1 MSERRPMIAG
11 NWKMNLT
18 IDESVD
24 LVKAIASDTGDIEEV
39 DVLVAPPFTAILA
52 VREAIR
58 DSKIFLSGQNMHAEV
73 SGAYTGEISGKMLK
87 DVGCTHVILGHS
99 ERRSLFNETSED
111 IDSKTKAAALVG
123 LIPVLCVGE
132 TLEERE
138 AEQTFAVIEKQLDVS
153 LGSFKADH
161 RMAPSAILAYE
172 PVWAIGTGKTATPG
186 QAQEI
191 HKFIREWVR
200 KNFNSETAEQ
210 IRILYGGSVK
220 SENISTLMSETDID
234 GALVGGAGLKA
245 DSFVPIIR
253 YQKG

>member
-1 MSERRPMIAG
+1 
-11 NWKMNLT
+11 
-18 IDESVD
+18 
-24 LVKAIASDTGDIEEV
+24 
-39 DVLVAPPFTAILA
+39 
-52 VREAIR
+52 
-58 DSKIFLSGQNMHAEV
+58 
-73 SGAYTGEISGKMLK
+73 
-87 DVGCTHVILGHS
+87 
-99 ERRSLFNETSED
+99 
-111 IDSKTKAAALVG
+111 LVG